1 VTTGVRPDDD
11 LESVWDT
18 YLGTTPQR
26 TVLVADGASVTA
38 SGGPSQAV
46 YPKRSELRRAE
57 RAGNRRGA
65 DRRPAGS
72 RPKGQGP
79 QPGHPNHLTYA
90 GYGAP
95 AAERG
100 TFGRAL
106 RPTEPRARVTTPQ
119 QRAQDPDTNPSGIL
133 LPRYGAAF
141 PADQATPPR
150 GVALPVTPR
159 SAAVLPPPTTGP
171 LPVVEPAAE
180 RDDEPSPF
188 PPGFVPPT
196 VPKDPN
202 TGAIARVVNTAAT
215 GLPVTLSPDPA
226 AWTLDTDAAPR
237 RTGRRRGEAN
247 APAPARQKKKSPKV
261 LRTGTLVPGKGTAG
275 AARLL
280 VLALV
285 VGFEGLAVTS
295 LARTAQTEPEPHEQ
309 LGIIP
314 ESAAVLAEADGRQ
327 HAAVAAQAESNT
339 LAVAHD
345 KSGSAKVTAALN
357 QVQAAQDR
365 ARRAAERREA
375 ILQNAREDPRSVAR
389 LMLADRGWGSSQFSC
404 LNSLWNKESRWNY
417 QAQNPSSGAYGIP
430 QALPGS
436 KMASVAPDW
445 RTNPITQIEWGLD
458 YIAGRYGTPCA
469 AWGHSQSVG
478 WY

>member
-1 VTTGVRPDDD
+1 VTTGVRPEDD

-18 YLGTTPQR
+18 YLGTVPER
-26 TVLVADGASVTA
+26 TVTVADAHSSRPSGTA
-38 SGGPSQAV
+38 QAV

-57 RAGNRRGA
+57 RANARRGG

-72 RPKGQGP
+72 RPRGQGP
-79 QPGHPNHLTYA
+79 LPGHPGSLTYA
-90 GYGAP
+90 GRGDD
-95 AAERG
+95 RG
-100 TFGRAL
+100 TFGRAV
-106 RPTEPRARVTTPQ
+106 RPTEPRARASAPR
-119 QRAQDPDTNPSGIL
+119 QRGQHPDTNPSGIL
-133 LPRYGAAF
+133 LPRYGDAY
-141 PADQATPPR
+141 PADEATPPR
-150 GVALPVTPR
+150 GVALPVTPH
-159 SAAVLPPPTTGP
+159 SAAVLPATTGP
-171 LPVVEPAAE
+171 LPVVA
-180 RDDEPSPF
+180 DEPSPF

-196 VPKDPN
+196 VPASET

-215 GLPVTLSPDPA
+215 GLPVTVSPDPA
-226 AWTLDTDAAPR
+226 AWTLDEDAAPR
-237 RTGRRRGEAN
+237 RTGRRRGEAT
-247 APAPARQKKKSPKV
+247 PAPARAKSKTPRSVKV
-261 LRTGTLVPGKGTAG
+261 GTLIPGKGTAG

-309 LGIIP
+309 LGVIP
-314 ESAAVLAEADGRQ
+314 ESAAVLAESDGRQ
-327 HAAVAAQAESNT
+327 QAALVAQEEANT
-339 LAVAHD
+339 LATAHTE
-345 KSGSAKVTAALN
+345 SGSAKMAAALH

-365 ARRAAERREA
+365 ARAAAARREK
-375 ILQNAREDPRSVAR
+375 ILDNARQDPRSVAK
-389 LMLADRGWGSSQFSC
+389 LMLADRGWGSAQFSC
-404 LNSLWNKESRWNY
+404 LNALWNKESRWNY

-436 KMASVAPDW
+436 KMASAGSDW

-469 AWGHSQSVG
+469 AWSHSQSVG